1 MNTGMVKGWFKSME
15 KVLLIVCTIGLI
27 LDAVANVF
35 LLFTYPLW
43 EKTKKQEIKELKEQ
57 NEELRLFLKE
67 LLKDEETL

>member
-43 EKTKKQEIKELKEQ
+43 EKTKKQEIGELKEQ